1 MKTYCKT
8 VDITD
13 PTTIEPWVAL
23 CLKGKMK
30 RYGFKHLSEKY
41 DGAHGVAVEISER
54 IKMGCLSLHPVQY
67 FDRVDRSCGKIR
79 RLGIESPIQQCMDY
93 IAVHALMPMLLA
105 KVGPHQYASIPG
117 RGQTGG
123 KRTLE
128 KWVQTDRHGTKYYAK
143 LDVRHCFESIK
154 PAVVERLLRR
164 DIGKNKTLLWFVMQL
179 VQTYEN
185 GLSIGSYLSQ
195 WLCNYI
201 MSYSYHYAAEK
212 LFKER
217 RGKPHRLLSH
227 IAIYMDDVIM
237 FGADRRDLKLAVQ
250 SFKEYLLLEL
260 GLEVKPDWHI
270 KLTDREPPDMMGFV
284 IRRDS
289 TTIRAKVF
297 IRARRTLIRAWR
309 IMEAGRRLLL
319 RTAQRIISYHG
330 FFANTNSQR
339 VAVKLHLAEICRE
352 ARKIISRN
360 AKKGLVT
367 Q

>member
-13 PTTIEPWVAL
+13 PDTITPWVAL
-23 CLKGKMK
+23 CLKGKMNRK
-30 RYGFKHLSEKY
+30 GFIKLSERY
-41 DGAHGVAVEISER
+41 DGAHGIAVEIAER
-54 IKMGCLSLHPVQY
+54 IKRRDLALRPIQY
-67 FDRVDRSCGKIR
+67 FDRMDRSCGKIR

-93 IAVHALMPMLLA
+93 IAVHALMPLLLA
-105 KVGPHQYASIPG
+105 KVGPHQYASIPD

-128 KWVQTDRHGTKYYAK
+128 KWVRTDHHGTKYYVK
-143 LDVRHCFESIK
+143 MDVRHCFESIK
-154 PAVVERLLRR
+154 PTLTARLLTR
-164 DIGKNKTLLWFVMQL
+164 DIGKNKTLLWFVLQL
-179 VQTYEN
+179 VNTYED

-195 WLCNYI
+195 WLCNYVI
-201 MSYSYHYAAEK
+201 SYAYHYASEK

-217 RGKPHRLLSH
+217 RGKQQRLFSR
-227 IAIYMDDVIM
+227 IAIYMDDIIL
-237 FGADRRDLKLAVQ
+237 FGADRRNLKLAAQ
-250 SFKEYLLLEL
+250 GLKEYLLSEL
-260 GLEVKPDWHI
+260 GLEVKPNYHI
-270 KLTDREPPDMMGFV
+270 KLTDKEPPDMMGFV
-284 IRRDS
+284 IRRGC

-309 IMEAGRRLLL
+309 NRMAGKRMLV
-319 RTAQRIISYHG
+319 RTAQRIISYRG
-330 FFANTNSQR
+330 FFMHTDSHG

-352 ARKIISRN
+352 AKKIISRN